1 MISKVYRLYR
11 EQTLPISKAEAWDF
25 FSTPRNLEELTPTEI
40 GFKILTCSH
49 EKMVEG
55 QIISYKVKVFPLIWI
70 HWVTEITYVQE
81 GEYFIDD
88 QRSGPYAM
96 WHHRH
101 TFKEV
106 DEGVLMEDE
115 VHYAM
120 PFGFLGQIMHKLFIG
135 KKLQRI
141 FDYRIEMLE
150 EKFGK

>member
-11 EQTLPISKAEAWDF
+11 EQTLPISKAEAWDY
-25 FSTPRNLEELTPTEI
+25 FSTPRNLEELTPKEI

-70 HWVTEITYVQE
+70 HWVTEITFVKE

-101 TFKEV
+101 TFKES
-106 DEGVLMEDE
+106 DDGVLMEDE
-115 VHYAM
+115 VHYAL
-120 PFGFLGQIMHKLFIG
+120 PFGFIGRIMHKLFIG

-141 FDYRIEMLE
+141 FDYRVEMLDE
-150 EKFGK
+150 RFPK